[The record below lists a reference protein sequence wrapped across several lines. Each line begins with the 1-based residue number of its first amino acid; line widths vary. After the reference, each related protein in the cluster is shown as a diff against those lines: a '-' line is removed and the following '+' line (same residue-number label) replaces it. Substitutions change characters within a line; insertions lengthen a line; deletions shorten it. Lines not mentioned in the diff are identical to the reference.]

1 LEISLAFA
9 LGKKISTLPPMIAA
23 ALKSALDDAV
33 AALQAE
39 RGENLYLC
47 CLYGSAVR
55 GNVVEGISEINLLIV
70 LNTSDS
76 AAHERVARAIG
87 NNALVDPFV
96 LARHGFERSVRAFA
110 AKFAS
115 IKRNYRVVHGAD
127 PLAAIEIEPA
137 LERFLCEQAIRN
149 LRLRTVYA
157 YVTRSR
163 HKAYG
168 SFLARSVTP
177 LFLRLS
183 EIIRLNGGKL
193 SPDFSERI
201 SAFEREFAIDGS
213 VLHDLL
219 AFKRKPGL
227 LKDSDIS
234 HWHGRLFPVLDAA
247 VVWIENNWRQA
258 RPVE

>member
-1 LEISLAFA
+1 MTAGERKSG
-9 LGKKISTLPPMIAA
+9 LG
-23 ALKSALDDAV
+23 DAV
-33 AALQAE
+33 AALRAE
-39 RGENLYLC
+39 LGENLYSC

-55 GNVVEGISEINLLIV
+55 GNAVEGVSDINLLII

-76 AAHERVARAIG
+76 ASHEGVARAIG
-87 NNALVDPFV
+87 NITRIDPFV

-115 IKRNYRVVHGAD
+115 IKRNYRVVYGAD
-127 PLAAIEIEPA
+127 PLAAIEIEPE

-168 SFLARSVTP
+168 SFLSRSVTP

-183 EIIRLNGGKL
+183 EIIRLNGEQL
-193 SPDFSERI
+193 PLDFSQRI
-201 SAFEREFAIDGS
+201 GTFEREFEIDGA

-219 AFKRKPGL
+219 AFKREPRSL
-227 LKDSDIS
+227 SDSEIS
-234 HWHGRLFPVLDAA
+234 NWHKQLFPVLDAA
-247 VVWIENNWRQA
+247 VAWIESNWQPS
-258 RPVE
+258 RPVQ